1 MNAQEIL
8 NRAEHITTQAIPH
21 LHAERLEAAYKEI
34 FAKTQKSKALHERA
48 ASLLPNGSQ
57 HTLPLNNPYPF
68 YMEKGMG
75 SRLQDVD
82 GNTYIDYILSGGAI
96 ILGHNDAG
104 LVEEVKEMLLNKT
117 HFHGHYDEMELKAA
131 EEVIAFFPAIE
142 KVRFTASGS
151 EANIAAV
158 KIARAYT
165 GHKKIIK
172 FNGNYH
178 GWGNEFLIDV
188 EVPGSGKFVSGGIPD
203 EFMNETVLVPQNDL
217 NKLEEAFIENKDK
230 GGIAAI
236 ICEPM
241 GAESGLVP
249 FVDGFHKEAMAMA
262 HKYGAL
268 YIFDEVVTGFR
279 MNKGGAQAYLGIN
292 PDLTTLGKG
301 LMNGFPACGAVG
313 GKKEIMDTANTGLP
327 NGAPFTFV
335 AGTLSGNALSMTAC
349 HYVVNYLRNSDALT
363 KANMVASDLSKKL
376 NSLFESYSSPFFAYN
391 YGNIMRVEMTAPHAV
406 NINSM
411 EAMQEVIA
419 RRSILSNYSVI
430 VSNCGVLSRMGRD
443 FVSCAH
449 STSDN
454 DAYVKAYEV
463 LMETLKR

>member
-1 MNAQEIL
+1 MNTSEIL
-8 NRAEHITTQAIPH
+8 KKADQIVSLKIPQLDANKFNDAMISIKNKTKRSYQ
-21 LHAERLEAAYKEI
+21 LH
-34 FAKTQKSKALHERA
+34 QQA
-48 ASLLPNGSQ
+48 ASVFPNASQ

-68 YMEKGMG
+68 YMESGNG
-75 SRLQDVD
+75 SKLRDVD
-82 GNTYIDYILSGGAI
+82 GNNYIDYILSGGAI
-96 ILGHNDAG
+96 ILGHNDAS
-104 LVEEVKEMLLNKT
+104 LVDTMHNMLLHKT
-117 HFHGHYDEMELKAA
+117 HFHGHFDEIEIKAA
-131 EEVIAFFPAIE
+131 EEVIQFFPSIE

-203 EFMNETVLVPQNDL
+203 EFLNETVLVPQNDL
-217 NKLEEAFIENKDK
+217 NLLEEAFKANQDK

-249 FVDGFHKEAMAMA
+249 FVENFHREAMAMA

-279 MNKGGAQAYLGIN
+279 MDKGGAQAYLGIN

-301 LMNGFPACGAVG
+301 LMNGFPSCGAVG
-313 GKKEIMDTANTGLP
+313 GKKEIMDTASTGLP

-349 HYVVNYLRNSDALT
+349 HHVVKHLRTTDSLA
-363 KANMVASDLSKKL
+363 KANSVATDLSNKL
-376 NSLFESYSSPFFAYN
+376 NLLFERYSSPFFAYN

-406 NINSM
+406 AINSM
-411 EAMQEVIA
+411 EALQEVIE

-430 VSNCGVLSRMGRD
+430 ISNCGVLSRMGRD

-449 STSDN
+449 TIEDN
-454 DAYVKAYEV
+454 DAYVNAYEE
-463 LMETLKR
+463 LLNSII